1 MLINQ
6 ILLATGTAA
15 QTAAKGGDAAAQ
27 QPSMM
32 TFMIPLLVVIV
43 VMTFISGRSQRKQR
57 EKQQQMFNSLVKG
70 TKVRTIG
77 GFTGTIV
84 EVKEETVMI
93 ELSEKMPPVELL
105 KNAVAMVVE
114 DQAAAEEKK

>member
-1 MLINQ
+1 MIIESLMLAN
-6 ILLATGTAA
+6 AA
-15 QTAAKGGDAAAQ
+15 PAQ
-27 QPSMM
+27 QGGSMWS
-32 TFMIPLLVVIV
+32 FMVPLLVVIV

-93 ELSEKMPPVELL
+93 ELAEKMPPVELL

-114 DQAAAEEKK
+114 DQAVAEEKK